1 MENKKYYV
9 NSAGE
14 SVEISTL
21 ETTHLTN
28 ALAKKYRELFEST
41 SKEDYSKR
49 LNEINDL
56 KEDLYGRFN
65 SFYEK
70 LGQAE
75 EATHG
80 E

>member
-1 MENKKYYV
+1 MENKKYYT

-41 SKEDYSKR
+41 SREDYLRR

-70 LGQAE
+70 LEQAE
-75 EATHG
+75 G

>member
-1 MENKKYYV
+1 MENKKYYI

-41 SKEDYSKR
+41 SKEDYSRR

-70 LGQAE
+70 LDKADEVSNGK
-75 EATHG
+75 
-80 E
+80 